1 MEDPELEELRRRKMA
16 EIQRHQQDQVSQ
28 QAAAEERSKRV
39 EEQRQAVLRSI
50 MTPQARERLGTVK
63 VAHPDVARL
72 VEDQLIALASSGRL
86 DREIDDDTLRAILRK
101 LAPRKR
107 EINIERI

>member
-1 MEDPELEELRRRKMA
+1 MEDPELEELRRRKLA
-16 EIQRHQQDQVSQ
+16 EIQRQQQDQVGH
-28 QAAAEERSKRV
+28 QAAVDEQTKRI
-39 EEQRQAVLRSI
+39 EEQRQTILRSI

>member
-1 MEDPELEELRRRKMA
+1 MEDPELEELRRRKLA
-16 EIQRHQQDQVSQ
+16 EIQRQRQDQAGQ
-28 QAAAEERSKRV
+28 QALAEEQSKRI
-39 EEQRQAVLRSI
+39 EDQRQAILRSI